1 MIIAIC
7 DDQRRMLDKVYCYCK
22 KIVQKKDRSF
32 FLYKTGRFNAKYLS
46 RDHTGSVDFGYRDA
60 GSVWIGI
67 SKAATEK

>member
-1 MIIAIC
+1 MTNEECWIRC
-7 DDQRRMLDKVYCYCK
+7 
-22 KIVQKKDRSF
+22 IVIVKNSAEKDRSF

>member
-22 KIVQKKDRSF
+22 KIVQKK
-32 FLYKTGRFNAKYLS
+32 NAKYLS